1 MTARGLGTAPIG
13 STPFGL
19 GTSASGPVPPRRRIL
34 APYIDPA
41 TGDCVV
47 AEDGEL
53 EGMPVNR
60 QRVML
65 TCLTRPGSSS
75 VLPDWGVELPP
86 KITES
91 YPGEVRAEVL
101 RAHRFM
107 TSVGDITIEG
117 VDTETTSA
125 GRVQV
130 LVSYTDMRT
139 GESDRAISYG

>member
-1 MTARGLGTAPIG
+1 
-13 STPFGL
+13 
-19 GTSASGPVPPRRRIL
+19 
-34 APYIDPA
+34 
-41 TGDCVV
+41 V